1 MSQSLSNDQF
11 LLKNTILPHE
21 LQRQKGALDK
31 SSFFEFFA
39 ATQWLR
45 KCDFSEDEILTGVVG
60 DGNDGGCDC
69 VYITYNG
76 MLVQEDNVDSISLTR
91 NAEIEMYILQAKE
104 SFSFGEDAIMRLKTV
119 SDNLLKL
126 EVKEDDYQSRYNEG
140 VRSIFARFRDFY
152 QKAVVKQVRLKF
164 HYAYASL
171 AKDLHPNVQAQ
182 ADELKVL
189 VCKNFPAAEVDF
201 RFIGATDLLLLYQ
214 TDNNLKLILPLAA
227 PPIALGGK
235 NEYVALVK
243 LVDFFAFITDS
254 ENNGS
259 LRKVLFESN
268 VRDYQG
274 SSINVNRKI
283 QETLLTN
290 FKDDFWWLNNG
301 ITVLAQTVEQI
312 GGTKLQIESPEI
324 VNGLQTTSEIYSFY
338 RKYQSK
344 LKEDKRSLLVRIIV
358 PETEE
363 TRDNIICATNSQ
375 TLVNPASLRVT
386 DPIHRKIETY
396 CKGKGLYYDRRKN
409 QYKNEGRS
417 ASEIVSVLFLGQCM
431 VSILLQLPD
440 YARARPSQIL
450 SENEKYTKLYN
461 DKVPLDVFYKCAR
474 IGKLVNAYLWQ
485 RNDISAADRRNVLFH
500 TIYATASCLAKTAT
514 PSVVDITR
522 LSETSVT
529 NDLIK
534 NTSDAILDMFRKEG
548 GRDQVA
554 KGPEFTKKI
563 AAWVAKQFATNSTSA
578 VFSQM

>member
-21 LQRQKGALDK
+21 LERSKGVLDK
-31 SSFFEFFA
+31 SSFFEFFTA
-39 ATQWLR
+39 AQWLK
-45 KCDFSEDEILTGVVG
+45 KCDFSEEEILAGVVG
-60 DGNDGGCDC
+60 DANDGGCDC
-69 VYITYNG
+69 VYVTYNG
-76 MLVQEDNVDSISLTR
+76 MLIQEENVDAINLTR
-91 NAEIEMYILQAKE
+91 NAELEMYILQAKE

-126 EVKEDDYQSRYNEG
+126 EVKEKDFLSRYNEG
-140 VRSIFARFRDFY
+140 VRSAFSRFRRLY

-171 AKDLHPNVQAQ
+171 AKEVHPNVQAQ

-189 VCKNFPAAEVDF
+189 VHKNFPNADVDF
-201 RFIGATDLLLLYQ
+201 CFIGAPDLLLMYQ
-214 TDNNLKLILPLAA
+214 ADNNLKLILPLAA

-243 LVDFFAFITDS
+243 LADFFAFITDS
-254 ENNGS
+254 ESNGA

-274 SSINVNRKI
+274 SNINVNRKI

-290 FKDDFWWLNNG
+290 LKDDFWWLNNG
-301 ITVLAQTVEQI
+301 ITILAQTVEQI
-312 GGTKLQIESPEI
+312 GGTKLQIECPEI
-324 VNGLQTTSEIYSFY
+324 VNGLQTTSEIYSFFST
-338 RKYQSK
+338 YQSK
-344 LKEDKRSLLVRIIV
+344 LKDEKRSLLVRVIV

-375 TLVNPASLRVT
+375 TPVNSASLRVT

-417 ASEIVSVLFLGQCM
+417 AAEVVSVLFLGQCM

-450 SENEKYTKLYN
+450 SDDEKYNKLYN
-461 DKVPLDVFYKCAR
+461 DKVPLEVFYKCAR
-474 IGKLVNAYLWQ
+474 IGKLVNAHLWQ
-485 RNDISAADRRNVLFH
+485 RDDVSAAERRNILFH
-500 TIYATASCLAKTAT
+500 TIYATAACLTKTTA
-514 PSVVDITR
+514 PSVADIDN
-522 LSETSVT
+522 LLESSVT
-529 NDLIK
+529 DDLIK
-534 NTSDAILDMFRKEG
+534 STSSAILDMFREEG
-548 GRDQVA
+548 GRDQVS

-563 AAWVAKQFATNSTSA
+563 AAWVVKQVSTNSMSVA
-578 VFSQM
+578 G